1 MPVIPSVFQ
10 PIRAN
15 DYQQRP
21 IKAYK
26 RYRIKSTGF
35 NTTLGYFRHSG
46 LYSKATPHIF
56 SNTGLGVGTLS
67 YPINT
72 ETNTN
77 QHVVWNTINHRYYKN
92 HNPAQSA
99 DFLDISQQQRFIW
112 SSASIFTYPYGAV
125 GEKIKHELNEVEPE
139 YIKSQKFS
147 NPFKHI
153 YYNILL
159 KENLNSTE
167 SIEKFLKKF
176 KKNINLV
183 KGDTNKTLKHTNLN
197 KIDFAFIDGGHS
209 YETTYN
215 DLSILY
221 SSMRNKSKT
230 IICDDYADA
239 SYITQVKRAVDNFVK
254 EKNLN
259 LEIIK
264 NKFALIKT

>member
-1 MPVIPSVFQ
+1 MIFRFKKYWRKTGLNVEWGSLFLSIISEKKPKHFLEIGVFCGVTSRNVCELLNT
-10 PIRAN
+10 IHN
-15 DYQQRP
+15 GEFSY
-21 IKAYK
+21 
-26 RYRIKSTGF
+26 TGF
-35 NTTLGYFRHSG
+35 DLF
-46 LYSKATPHIF
+46 
-56 SNTGLGVGTLS
+56 
-67 YPINT
+67 
-72 ETNTN
+72 
-77 QHVVWNTINHRYYKN
+77 
-92 HNPAQSA
+92 
-99 DFLDISQQQRFIW
+99 
-112 SSASIFTYPYGAV
+112 
-125 GEKIKHELNEVEPE
+125 GEKNDKELNEVEPE

-183 KGDTNKTLKHTNLN
+183 KGDTNKTLKHTDLN

-239 SYITQVKRAVDNFVK
+239 SYITQVKRAVDDFVK